1 MDQIF
6 NFSAELKNLAKEQFK
21 LKNFEKAIELY
32 TTAIDQ
38 KDPDDLGS
46 LYANRSACYYQV
58 KKWPEAFRDAKKC
71 TELEAYWFRGY

>member
-1 MDQIF
+1 MDQIL

-38 KDPDDLGS
+38 NDPDDLGS
-46 LYANRSACYYQV
+46 LYANRSAAYY
-58 KKWPEAFRDAKKC
+58 KI
-71 TELEAYWFRGY
+71 